1 MTEVTI
7 NRHSAADNFSIL
19 RNEVVR
25 DDRLSWKATGILC
38 WLLGLP
44 QDWRVRLSHLAD
56 QKTDGRDSTRAGL
69 AELETAG
76 YLWIERR
83 RDGGRFER
91 VVWHVTDTPEAA
103 NFPQKSASKPA
114 NSADLP
120 RSGIPNAANPASG
133 RPTLQRTKGKKHLGK
148 KELIQEPPPQARK
161 DDEQDSATG
170 AGGGVENDCVYQAAR
185 KGKLS
190 PAVGREVAALAA
202 GAEAKQVAW
211 LAKLLEQLP
220 SQVAE
225 GRVKKAA
232 GYARELARRAVAGQ
246 LTQPE
251 GAAAALS
258 KSEPEPPRVY
268 KTYPQQKSKG
278 DSYLVKKMKEA
289 TARA

>member
-1 MTEVTI
+1 M
-7 NRHSAADNFSIL
+7 A
-19 RNEVVR
+19 
-25 DDRLSWKATGILC
+25 
-38 WLLGLP
+38 
-44 QDWRVRLSHLAD
+44 
-56 QKTDGRDSTRAGL
+56 
-69 AELETAG
+69 
-76 YLWIERR
+76 
-83 RDGGRFER
+83 
-91 VVWHVTDTPEAA
+91 
-103 NFPQKSASKPA
+103 
-114 NSADLP
+114 
-120 RSGIPNAANPASG
+120 
-133 RPTLQRTKGKKHLGK
+133 
-148 KELIQEPPPQARK
+148 
-161 DDEQDSATG
+161 
-170 AGGGVENDCVYQAAR
+170 AGGGGDENFVYQAAR

-251 GAAAALS
+251 GAAAAL
-258 KSEPEPPRVY
+258 PEPPRVY

>member
-1 MTEVTI
+1 M
-7 NRHSAADNFSIL
+7 A
-19 RNEVVR
+19 
-25 DDRLSWKATGILC
+25 
-38 WLLGLP
+38 
-44 QDWRVRLSHLAD
+44 
-56 QKTDGRDSTRAGL
+56 
-69 AELETAG
+69 
-76 YLWIERR
+76 
-83 RDGGRFER
+83 
-91 VVWHVTDTPEAA
+91 
-103 NFPQKSASKPA
+103 
-114 NSADLP
+114 
-120 RSGIPNAANPASG
+120 
-133 RPTLQRTKGKKHLGK
+133 
-148 KELIQEPPPQARK
+148 
-161 DDEQDSATG
+161 
-170 AGGGVENDCVYQAAR
+170 AGGGGDENFVYQAAR